1 MLILIHDSDLLK
13 IFSLQWDSLLGFGTH
28 LGHGNVRTGMAWIEL
43 VWSYIADTMISWRA
57 ESSPIFSLQTDGDS
71 EDIS

>member
-43 VWSYIADTMISWRA
+43 CLVLHCRYYDQL
-57 ESSPIFSLQTDGDS
+57 EG
-71 EDIS
+71 